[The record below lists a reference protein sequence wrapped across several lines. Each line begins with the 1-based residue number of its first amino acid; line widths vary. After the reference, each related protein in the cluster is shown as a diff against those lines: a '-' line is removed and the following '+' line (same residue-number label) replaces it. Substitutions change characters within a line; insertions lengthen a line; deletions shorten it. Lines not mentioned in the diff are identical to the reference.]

1 MINACVFVYRVSRGK
16 TNPLAS
22 NWMQYLGFLAVVV
35 GNVGEIVIE
44 RGRRA
49 FKNDK
54 RNAGK
59 VYDQGESRSLGP
71 WSFYVCRCRDSHADE
86 TSTLHWQ
93 APGESSVTPT
103 MPSTRSTASE
113 PPSPP

>member
-1 MINACVFVYRVSRGK
+1 MLTCQLLNIRSSPQIWWANAECSSEFPVSAGAFVSGFNSLYTVINSLVFVYRVSRGK

-44 RGRRA
+44 SSRRA

-59 VYDQGESRSLGP
+59 VYDQGALRGQWP
-71 WSFYVCRCRDSHADE
+71 CY
-86 TSTLHWQ
+86 
-93 APGESSVTPT
+93 
-103 MPSTRSTASE
+103 
-113 PPSPP
+113 